1 MRIDFQ
7 VREET
12 YTGLK
17 TSFSKIAGGGVGGT
31 DLNLAPVAEVEE
43 GSDPPILLL
52 V

>member
-1 MRIDFQ
+1 MRE
-7 VREET
+7 RT
-12 YTGLK
+12 K
-17 TSFSKIAGGGVGGT
+17 THTKNILVKIGGAEVVVLVGT